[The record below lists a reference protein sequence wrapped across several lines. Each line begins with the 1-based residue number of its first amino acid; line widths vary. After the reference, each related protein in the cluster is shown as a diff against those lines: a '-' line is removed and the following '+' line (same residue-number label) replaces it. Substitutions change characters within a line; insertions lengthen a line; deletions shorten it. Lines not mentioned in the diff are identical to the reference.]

1 MSSRAPH
8 RDVPAAE
15 WTAVHYFPPQRA
27 QAPAEAGPPRADGAL
42 RARRVAATRARRR
55 RLVAL
60 DLALGLALAL
70 LVLVLAPG
78 VAFAALLAVV
88 GLAACAGS
96 LLVGRLRR
104 GG

>member
-1 MSSRAPH
+1 M
-8 RDVPAAE
+8 PAE
-15 WTAVHYFPPQRA
+15 GWTSVHYFPARHA
-27 QAPAEAGPPRADGAL
+27 EAPAAGPPGAGGAL

-60 DLALGLALAL
+60 DLALGLVLAL

-104 GG
+104 RG

>member
-1 MSSRAPH
+1 MSSRASRH
-8 RDVPAAE
+8 DVPAAE

-27 QAPAEAGPPRADGAL
+27 QAPAAAGPPGADGAL
-42 RARRVAATRARRR
+42 RARRMAATRARRR

-60 DLALGLALAL
+60 DLALSLALAL
-70 LVLVLAPG
+70 LMLVLAPG
-78 VAFAALLAVV
+78 VAFAALLAVA

-104 GG
+104 RG